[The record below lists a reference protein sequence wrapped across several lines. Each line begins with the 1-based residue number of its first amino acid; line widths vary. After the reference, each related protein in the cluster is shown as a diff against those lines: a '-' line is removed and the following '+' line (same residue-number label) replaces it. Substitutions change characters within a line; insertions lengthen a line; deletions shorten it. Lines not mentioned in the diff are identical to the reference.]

1 MAFTNTQ
8 QTNNLQ
14 HIKQSKSYQSFDQMS
29 KLLDNYGLDPLIGL
43 IPVVGDLITSIM
55 GMQALTIATQ
65 IGSIPL
71 LLAML
76 LNIALDFL
84 IGVIPYAGMV
94 LDFLFRGH
102 RRNYSILTGYIDG
115 DQAVINKVNSRA
127 AITGVAIVVVVVVI
141 YQVVAMVASGISW
154 LFGLFG

>member
-1 MAFTNTQ
+1 MSFTNTQ
-8 QTNNLQ
+8 QSNNLQ

-29 KLLDNYGLDPLIGL
+29 KLLDNYGLDPIIGL
-43 IPVVGDLITSIM
+43 IPLVGDLVTSIM

-76 LNIALDFL
+76 LNIVLDFL
-84 IGVIPYAGMV
+84 IGIIPYAGMV

-102 RRNYSILTGYIDG
+102 RKNYSILTGYIDG

-127 AITGVAIVVVVVVI
+127 AITGVAIVVVVVTI
-141 YQVVAMVASGISW
+141 YYVVSMIG
-154 LFGLFG
+154 GLFSWIFSFFG

>member
-1 MAFTNTQ
+1 MAFTTTEQ
-8 QTNNLQ
+8 KNNLQ

-29 KLLDNYGLDPLIGL
+29 KVLDNYCLDPIIGL
-43 IPVVGDLITSIM
+43 VPVVGDLITSFM
-55 GMQALTIATQ
+55 GMQAVTIALK

-71 LLAML
+71 LLSML

-102 RRNYSILTGYIDG
+102 RKNYSILTGYIDG

-127 AITGVAIVVVVVVI
+127 VITVIAIVVIVFVTYKVI
-141 YQVVAMVASGISW
+141 MMIGGLFTW
-154 LFGLFG
+154 FFGLFG

>member
-1 MAFTNTQ
+1 MSFTNTQ
-8 QTNNLQ
+8 QSNNLQ

-29 KLLDNYGLDPLIGL
+29 KLLDNYGLDPIIGL
-43 IPVVGDLITSIM
+43 IPVVGDLVTSIM

-76 LNIALDFL
+76 LNIVLDFL

-102 RRNYSILTGYIDG
+102 RKNYSILTGYIDG

-127 AITGVAIVVVVVVI
+127 AITGVAILVVVVTIYYVVSMI
-141 YQVVAMVASGISW
+141 G
-154 LFGLFG
+154 GLFSWIFSFFG